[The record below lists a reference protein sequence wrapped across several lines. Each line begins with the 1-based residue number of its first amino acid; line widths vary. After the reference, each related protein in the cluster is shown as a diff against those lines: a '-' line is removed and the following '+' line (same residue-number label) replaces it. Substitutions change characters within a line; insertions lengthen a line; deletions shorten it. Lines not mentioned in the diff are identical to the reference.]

1 MARNRMIKKEFWT
14 DDKCIELTITERLFF
29 IGMWNF
35 ADDEGLIANKPRQM
49 KAQIFPVDD
58 ITHGVIN
65 EMLMRLHELG
75 LIVFGNDNSLIKI
88 KNWSRHQKIN
98 RPTPSVYTFTKVIN
112 EDSMSNHEALTTN
125 IKEDKGKE
133 YNIKEKNISP
143 EPKKPKTK
151 PLLPY
156 ADRVNQF
163 YDGLSKDK
171 DYLDQLK
178 EAYPN
183 VDIGQQLKASKM
195 WLLSNTN
202 KAKKNFKRFVNTWM
216 SNQMEYNNQPNY
228 KNALDKEISERHDNA
243 DKESVKFQQKMKEAD
258 KDAASDDEIKEALSG
273 WMRKPNKYKEAHDTD
288 VKDNAQPLKG
298 SIDNLIRGI
307 NND

>member
-35 ADDEGLIANKPRQM
+35 ADDEGLIANKPKQM

-58 ITHGVIN
+58 MTHGAIN

-75 LIVFGNDNSLIKI
+75 LIVFGNDYTLIKI

-98 RPTPSVYTFTKVIN
+98 RPTPSVYTFKKVIN
-112 EDSMSNHEALTTN
+112 EDSMSNHELLTTN

-133 YNIKEKNISP
+133 DNIKEKNISP

-151 PLLPY
+151 PLVPY
-156 ADRVNQF
+156 SARVDKF
-163 YDGLSKDK
+163 YKELSQDTE
-171 DYLDQLK
+171 YLDQLK
-178 EAYPN
+178 NAYPN
-183 VDIGQQLKASKM
+183 VDIKQQISASKM
-195 WLLSNTN
+195 WLLSNTH

-228 KNALDKEISERHDNA
+228 KNALDKEISERHDNV
-243 DKESVKFQQKMKEAD
+243 DKESIKFKKKMQEAD
-258 KDAASDDEIKEALSG
+258 KDAASDDEIKEALGG
-273 WMRKPNKYKEAHDTD
+273 WIRKPNKYKEAHDTD
-288 VKDNAQPLKG
+288 VKDNAQPLKN
-298 SIDNLIRGI
+298 SIDNLLKGVA
-307 NND
+307 ND

>member
-35 ADDEGLIANKPRQM
+35 ADDEGLIANKPKQM

-58 ITHGVIN
+58 MTHGAIN
-65 EMLMRLHELG
+65 EMLMRLQELG
-75 LIVFGNDNSLIKI
+75 LIVFGNDNTLIKI

-98 RPTPSVYTFTKVIN
+98 RPTPSVYAFTKVIN
-112 EDSMSNHEALTTN
+112 EDSMSNHEPLPTN

-133 YNIKEKNISP
+133 DNIKEKNISL

-171 DYLDQLK
+171 DYLNQLK

-183 VDIGQQLKASKM
+183 VDIGQQIKASKM

-216 SNQMEYNNQPNY
+216 SNQMEYSNQPNY
-228 KNALDKEISERHDNA
+228 KNSLDKEISERHDNVN
-243 DKESVKFQQKMKEAD
+243 KESIKFKKKMQEAD
-258 KDAASDDEIKEALSG
+258 KDAASDDEIKEALGG
-273 WMRKPNKYKEAHDTD
+273 WIRKPNKYKEAHDTD
-288 VKDNAQPLKG
+288 VIDNTQPLKG
-298 SIDNLIRGI
+298 SIDNLLKGI
-307 NND
+307 AND

>member
-35 ADDEGLIANKPRQM
+35 ADDEGLIANKPKQM

-58 ITHGVIN
+58 MTHGAIN
-65 EMLMRLHELG
+65 EMLMRLQELG
-75 LIVFGNDNSLIKI
+75 LIVFGNDNTLIKI

-98 RPTPSVYTFTKVIN
+98 RPTPSVYAFTKVIN
-112 EDSMSNHEALTTN
+112 EDSMSNHEPLTTN

-133 YNIKEKNISP
+133 DNIKEKNISL

-171 DYLDQLK
+171 DYLNQLK

-183 VDIGQQLKASKM
+183 VDIGQQIKASKM

-216 SNQMEYNNQPNY
+216 SNQMEYSNQPNY
-228 KNALDKEISERHDNA
+228 KNSLDKEISERHDNVN
-243 DKESVKFQQKMKEAD
+243 KESIKFKKKMQEAD
-258 KDAASDDEIKEALSG
+258 KDAASDDEIKEALGG
-273 WMRKPNKYKEAHDTD
+273 WIRKPNKYKEAHDTD
-288 VKDNAQPLKG
+288 VKDNTQPLKG
-298 SIDNLIRGI
+298 SIDNLLKGI
-307 NND
+307 AND